1 MHSLSLLIGD
11 TVIGL
16 CIFVCILWILS
27 KSPILSWFATLIFLL
42 SLSITTPLASL
53 FVAYL
58 SFSEGNYWYGLWQ
71 LFLGTAISIPFIW
84 ICYPELIKLFKKD
97 NMNFKIW
104 K

>member
-11 TVIGL
+11 TVIG
-16 CIFVCILWILS
+16 FCILICIIWILS
-27 KSPILSWFATLIFLL
+27 KSPILGWFATLLFIL
-42 SLSITTPLASL
+42 SLSITTPIVSL

-58 SFSEGNYWYGLWQ
+58 SFSEGSYWYGLWQ
-71 LFLGTAISIPFIW
+71 LFLGTVISIPFIW